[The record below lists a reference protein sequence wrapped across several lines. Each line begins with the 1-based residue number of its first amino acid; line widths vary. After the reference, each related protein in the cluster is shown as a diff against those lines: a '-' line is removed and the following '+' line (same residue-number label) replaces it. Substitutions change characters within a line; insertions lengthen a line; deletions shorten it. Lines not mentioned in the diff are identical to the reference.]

1 MKAYSMDFR
10 QSVAAARDAGMSTGE
25 VIEVFGCCGSWT
37 RRLMQ
42 RRRERGTLEP
52 IRRKRVDQRKIDD
65 AKQERLRQ
73 FIVQNPD
80 ATLAEMIE
88 ALDLDV
94 HPGTLCRRL
103 KKMDLPLK
111 KSPCTPAS
119 RIGPTSKSNA
129 STGLSSS
136 GSCN

>member
-10 QSVAAARDAGMSTGE
+10 QSVAAARDTGMSPSE
-25 VIEVFGCCGSWT
+25 IVEVFGCCASWT

-52 IRRKRVDQRKIDD
+52 MPHQRIAPRKIDD

-73 FIVQNPD
+73 FVVQHPD
-80 ATLAEMIE
+80 ATLAEVIE
-88 ALDLDV
+88 ALDLNV

-103 KKMDLPLK
+103 KAMDLPLK
-111 KSPCTPAS
+111 KRPCTPAS
-119 RIGPTSKSNA
+119 RTGPT
-129 STGLSSS
+129 
-136 GSCN
+136 